1 MKTFNLTNY
10 PLFYEGVWGPSY
22 VTADKCLRQYGFESA
37 MFNDN
42 EEVWI
47 LETEEFFIFDFLW
60 RDI

>member
-37 MFNDN
+37 IFVGECLWAM
-42 EEVWI
+42 
-47 LETEEFFIFDFLW
+47 ETEEFYIFDLLW
-60 RDI
+60 RDL